1 MHQPPH
7 ASDLRKGRYSQAG
20 QIYLITTVTRDRKPV
35 FGNFNAARILI
46 RALREEQNLGRA
58 DTLAF
63 VVMPDHLHWLM
74 TLGEVAAL
82 SVVVRAVK
90 AVSAKKLGGA
100 LWQRGF
106 HDHALRRE
114 EDLLG
119 VARYVVANPVRADL
133 GGQSGGLSPLGCHLA
148 LGAEPSRRLGLD
160 IVARRAE
167 LPQMTW
173 PS

>member
-90 AVSAKKLGGA
+90 AVTAKKLGGA

-119 VARYVVANPVRADL
+119 VARYVVANPVRA
-133 GGQSGGLSPLGCHLA
+133 GL
-148 LGAEPSRRLGLD
+148 
-160 IVARRAE
+160 VARVGDYPHWDAIW
-167 LPQMTW
+167 L
-173 PS
+173 